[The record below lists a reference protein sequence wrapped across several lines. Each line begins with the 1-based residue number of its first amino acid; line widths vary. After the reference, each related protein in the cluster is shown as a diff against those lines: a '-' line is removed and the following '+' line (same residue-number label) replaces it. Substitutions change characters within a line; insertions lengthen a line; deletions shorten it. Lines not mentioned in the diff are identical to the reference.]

1 MPMNGTERM
10 LEAAPGPMQSAPK
23 EEYVATLKIGSASYA
38 DKHNA
43 LAHNLPMRFLDR
55 NDEMRRLDGVLSRSG
70 AFAVLW
76 GRRRVGKSRLLIEW
90 SRRHGGLYAVADQSA
105 PPVQRRY
112 LAGAV
117 AERFPGFADVEY
129 PDWRSFLAR
138 LSAEAGRIGWP
149 GPFVLDELPYLL
161 AADPTLAGVL
171 QSWLDRP
178 ERRLTLA
185 VCGSSQHMMHGA
197 ILDAAAPLYGRAAE
211 AFAVRPL
218 RPGHLAEVFP
228 FDGHGDLVS
237 IYTLWGGMP
246 RYWELAEPF
255 GGDLETAV
263 DALVLDP
270 AGPLHGEPDRLL
282 REETPPATALRP
294 ILDVIGNGA
303 HRISEI
309 AGRLGKPA
317 SGLSRPL
324 ASLMEMGL
332 VRRETPFGSDPRSG
346 KRSLYRI
353 DDPFLRLWFRVVAPH
368 RAALAAAPR
377 EARLRYWQ
385 RHRPGLE
392 SLAWEELCRM
402 AVPLLHRS
410 DTTLAGQRTG
420 AGRRR
425 AFGRRPAAAGRRGR
439 VVDAAG
445 RRLRG
450 RYPRRRRAP
459 GPRRHG
465 EPGPWRCREPGLWR
479 RRAPSPRHGRR
490 SVPCAVRPGGRRC
503 AGRGRCPRCRCARG
517 HERTQVNPGRSPPPE
532 TARRFGVW
540 MTAGAWIAI
549 LAVASLVFGDWLAER
564 ENPNRRVDTDVDGGG
579 VREVVLEQ
587 NRAGHYLATGEI
599 DGTRVVFLLDTGA
612 TDVSVPLGVARRLGL
627 RGGTP
632 RQARTASGIVTTY
645 AVVLDR
651 VAVGGIVQRR
661 VRAHVNPHMP
671 GDEVL
676 LGMSFLRHI
685 ELVQR
690 DRTLTLRQHPGRE

>member
-1 MPMNGTERM
+1 
-10 LEAAPGPMQSAPK
+10 MQ
-23 EEYVATLKIGSASYA
+23 
-38 DKHNA
+38 
-43 LAHNLPMRFLDR
+43 FLDR

-90 SRRHGGLYAVADQSA
+90 SPRHGGLYAVADQSA

-117 AERFPGFADVEY
+117 AERFPGFAEVEY

-171 QSWLDRP
+171 QNWLDRP

-185 VCGSSQHMMHGA
+185 VCGSSQHMMHDA

-218 RPGHLAEVFP
+218 RPGHLADAFP

-237 IYTLWGGMP
+237 IYALWGGMP

-410 DTTLAGQRTG
+410 DTTLAGLGPWEPAQRYWRG
-420 AGRRR
+420 SAPELDVVACSVDSRRLLV
-425 AFGRRPAAAGRRGR
+425 GEVEWSMQPAAASGAVARGDIGRPVRDHVGNPVRGDMGSLAR
-439 VVDAAG
+439 SDVGNPDYGDIGNLARAMDAEVCRALFVPAGAVARAGAGVHVVDARAVMSV
-445 RRLRG
+445 LR
-450 RYPRRRRAP
+450 
-459 GPRRHG
+459 
-465 EPGPWRCREPGLWR
+465 
-479 RRAPSPRHGRR
+479 
-490 SVPCAVRPGGRRC
+490 
-503 AGRGRCPRCRCARG
+503 
-517 HERTQVNPGRSPPPE
+517 
-532 TARRFGVW
+532 
-540 MTAGAWIAI
+540 
-549 LAVASLVFGDWLAER
+549 
-564 ENPNRRVDTDVDGGG
+564 
-579 VREVVLEQ
+579 
-587 NRAGHYLATGEI
+587 
-599 DGTRVVFLLDTGA
+599 
-612 TDVSVPLGVARRLGL
+612 
-627 RGGTP
+627 
-632 RQARTASGIVTTY
+632 
-645 AVVLDR
+645 
-651 VAVGGIVQRR
+651 
-661 VRAHVNPHMP
+661 
-671 GDEVL
+671 
-676 LGMSFLRHI
+676 
-685 ELVQR
+685 
-690 DRTLTLRQHPGRE
+690 

>member
-1 MPMNGTERM
+1 
-10 LEAAPGPMQSAPK
+10 MQ
-23 EEYVATLKIGSASYA
+23 
-38 DKHNA
+38 
-43 LAHNLPMRFLDR
+43 FLDR
-55 NDEMRRLDGVLSRSG
+55 SDEMRRLDGALSRPG
-70 AFAVLW
+70 AFAVIW

-90 SRRHGGLYAVADQSA
+90 SRRHDGLYAVADQSA

-138 LSAEAGRIGWP
+138 LSAEAGRTGWP

-185 VCGSSQHMMHGA
+185 VCGSSRHMMHGA
-197 ILDAAAPLYGRAAE
+197 ILDAGAPLYGRATE

-218 RPGHLAEVFP
+218 PPGHLAEVFP
-228 FDGHGDLVS
+228 FGGPGDPVAVHA
-237 IYTLWGGMP
+237 LWGGMP
-246 RYWELAEPF
+246 RYWELAEAF

-317 SGLSRPL
+317 SGLSKPL
-324 ASLMEMGL
+324 ASLVEMGL

-377 EARLRYWQ
+377 ETRLRYWR

-410 DTTLAGQRTG
+410 DTTLAGLGPWEPAQRYWRGDAPELDVVARSVDGRRLLVGEVEWSMKPSAASGAVARNEVGSPGPGEVGNPIRGDMGDLALGEVGSPTRSEVGNPIRGDMGDLALGDVGNLARATDAEVCRVLFVPAGAAPRAG
-420 AGRRR
+420 AGVH
-425 AFGRRPAAAGRRGR
+425 
-439 VVDAAG
+439 VVDARAVMSV
-445 RRLRG
+445 LR
-450 RYPRRRRAP
+450 
-459 GPRRHG
+459 
-465 EPGPWRCREPGLWR
+465 
-479 RRAPSPRHGRR
+479 
-490 SVPCAVRPGGRRC
+490 
-503 AGRGRCPRCRCARG
+503 
-517 HERTQVNPGRSPPPE
+517 
-532 TARRFGVW
+532 
-540 MTAGAWIAI
+540 
-549 LAVASLVFGDWLAER
+549 
-564 ENPNRRVDTDVDGGG
+564 
-579 VREVVLEQ
+579 
-587 NRAGHYLATGEI
+587 
-599 DGTRVVFLLDTGA
+599 
-612 TDVSVPLGVARRLGL
+612 
-627 RGGTP
+627 
-632 RQARTASGIVTTY
+632 
-645 AVVLDR
+645 
-651 VAVGGIVQRR
+651 
-661 VRAHVNPHMP
+661 
-671 GDEVL
+671 
-676 LGMSFLRHI
+676 
-685 ELVQR
+685 
-690 DRTLTLRQHPGRE
+690 